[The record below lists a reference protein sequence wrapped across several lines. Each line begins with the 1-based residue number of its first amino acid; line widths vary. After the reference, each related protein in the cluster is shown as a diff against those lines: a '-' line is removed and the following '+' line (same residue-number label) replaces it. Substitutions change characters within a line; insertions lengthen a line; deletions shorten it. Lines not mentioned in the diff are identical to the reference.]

1 MSVYLGGTF
10 AIHTLSFP
18 FVLCLRASCYLQL
31 EGPSPSTGKARS
43 SYPGEGVTQARDGGG
58 SDEAGA
64 MEAVSSG
71 QLLNII

>member
-1 MSVYLGGTF
+1 MTWS
-10 AIHTLSFP
+10 
-18 FVLCLRASCYLQL
+18 LQP
-31 EGPSPSTGKARS
+31 ECWEEVVGGKARS

-71 QLLNII
+71 QFLNIIWKEKQLDEG